1 MVLNL
6 LVDIVFSLLD
16 LIKGSFLLSIIV
28 FALVLIGIFIQRKLI
43 KKFKL
48 SWIKSSLIST
58 FIIVFIFVFAMYVF
72 PLALGFSGTDPGILP
87 QGFEMTATEYLFL
100 IGMALFKVILL
111 SFILTVFLLP
121 LQFVGLFAMD
131 FLKKKYSLPFI
142 ANVFFAVFCSTLVGS
157 FIVIYLFPWI
167 PTGIVYLLY
176 FA

>member
-1 MVLNL
+1 MVQNFL
-6 LVDIVFSLLD
+6 LDVVFSLVD

-43 KKFKL
+43 KRFKL

-58 FIIVFIFVFAMYVF
+58 FIIVLIFVFAMYVF
-72 PLALGFSGTDPGILP
+72 PLAVGFSQHDPGILP
-87 QGFEMTATEYLFL
+87 EGFEMTAGEYLFL
-100 IGMALFKVILL
+100 IGTALFKILSL

-131 FLKKKYSLPFI
+131 FLKKKYSLPFL
-142 ANVFFAVFCSTLVGS
+142 ANVFFAVFCSTLVGA